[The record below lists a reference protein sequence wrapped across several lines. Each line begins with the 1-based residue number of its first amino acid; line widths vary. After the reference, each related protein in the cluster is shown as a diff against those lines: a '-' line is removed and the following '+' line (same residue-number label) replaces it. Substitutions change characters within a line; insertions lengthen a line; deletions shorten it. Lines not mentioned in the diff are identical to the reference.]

1 MDHEPFSFFK
11 NKTSKLE
18 CRSSPI
24 SFMLNE
30 ETCACNALFLKI
42 CCRVRNQIMYCVIF
56 FLDIENI
63 LCQIFHITACTAE
76 RFFRIDKAQENLHYA
91 TDIGHENIY
100 ILDAAPLTPDTEST
114 AHPETTTSLDQT
126 GPSMSLE
133 TTTGLS
139 VSLDISQSV
148 DTPSAGVSLDVPESH
163 AR

>member
-1 MDHEPFSFFK
+1 MH
-11 NKTSKLE
+11 KLIFIA
-18 CRSSPI
+18 I
-24 SFMLNE
+24 SNV
-30 ETCACNALFLKI
+30 FLHF
-42 CCRVRNQIMYCVIF
+42 VAV
-56 FLDIENI
+56 
-63 LCQIFHITACTAE
+63 TAE
-76 RFFRIDKAQENLHYA
+76 RFFRIDKAQENLHYS

-114 AHPETTTSLDQT
+114 AHPDTTATASLDRT
-126 GPSMSLE
+126 GPSVSLD